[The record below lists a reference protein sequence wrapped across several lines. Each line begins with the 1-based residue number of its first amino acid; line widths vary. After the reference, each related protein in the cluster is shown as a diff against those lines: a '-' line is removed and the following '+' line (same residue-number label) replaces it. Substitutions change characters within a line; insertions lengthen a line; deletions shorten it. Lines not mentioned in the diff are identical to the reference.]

1 MHTPPPVLRF
11 VLSLLLLL
19 AVSTAMWGGVT
30 PADAQVLKGGV
41 TREVDSSAPG
51 IVGMNLEIRSGQ
63 PVTVL
68 AVYANTP
75 AQRAGIK
82 PGDKIV
88 AINHW
93 PTMGL
98 SKEQVDDAIPDTPG
112 EPVHFMVFR
121 NGHTYNV
128 TCLVQSLDD
137 VSNQQVHQL
146 FDR

>member
-1 MHTPPPVLRF
+1 MRSGSSFLSFLVL
-11 VLSLLLLL
+11 VATGLSLLMT
-19 AVSTAMWGGVT
+19 VSIAE
-30 PADAQVLKGGV
+30 AQVLKGGV
-41 TREVDSSAPG
+41 THEVDMAAPG

-68 AVYANTP
+68 NVYANTP

-93 PTMGL
+93 PTVGL
-98 SKEQVDDAIPDTPG
+98 TKEQVDEAIPDIPG

-121 NGHTYNV
+121 NGRTYNV
-128 TCLVQSLDD
+128 TCHVQSLDE
-137 VSNQQVHQL
+137 VSNQQVQQL